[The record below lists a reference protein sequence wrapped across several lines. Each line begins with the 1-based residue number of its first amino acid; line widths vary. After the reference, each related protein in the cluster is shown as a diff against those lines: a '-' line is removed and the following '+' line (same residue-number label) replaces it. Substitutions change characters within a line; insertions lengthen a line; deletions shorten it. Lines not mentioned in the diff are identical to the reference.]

1 MTPSRAAGPKGR
13 EPRGPSAS
21 RRCFRSPHALAII
34 ERMTTTTISPART
47 RTDLWRE
54 LAQQLR
60 VDSVRATAAGGS
72 GHPTSAMS
80 AADLMAVLLDKYLRY
95 DFERPDHPNNDHLIF
110 SKGHASP
117 LLYALYAAAGA
128 ISDDELL
135 TLRRFG
141 SRLEGHPSPALPWVD
156 IATGSLGFGLPVGV
170 GIALSAKTVDPR
182 PYRVWVL
189 VGDSEMA
196 EGSVWEAFEHAAY
209 WQLDNLTVVL
219 DVNRLGQSGETMHG
233 WHLMSYAERAR
244 SFGWEV
250 FPIDGHDVDAIDEA
264 YSAAIET
271 HDRPTLIVA
280 RTRKGKGVATVEDR
294 PGWHGKILPDTEAA
308 IAELGGCRH
317 IRIETAA
324 PPADPLARAY
334 AASSPVLP
342 AYQVGTQKAT
352 RRAYGE
358 ALAALGSVREDV
370 VAMDGE
376 VSNSTFSGLFA
387 EAHPERFFEMF
398 VAEQQMIAAAI
409 GFDVRGLTA
418 FASAFAAFFS
428 RAYDFIR
435 MAAISHASIR
445 IVGSHAGVATG
456 QDGPSQ
462 MALED
467 IAMFRAVHGST
478 VLYPSDANQAAKL
491 VALATD
497 NPGVTYLRMTRADT
511 PVIYPAESEF
521 QVGGSRLVHAS
532 PRDEVTVAAAGITVH
547 EAIKAALRLAQD
559 GIYARVLD
567 LYSVKPIDRQALLE
581 ALRAT
586 HGRLVTV
593 EDHWP
598 QGGLGDAVLEAIADS
613 GLPLQVVKLAVRDLP
628 GSGTPAELLHAAG
641 IDADAIA
648 MAVRS
653 LIDRPSRR

>member
-1 MTPSRAAGPKGR
+1 
-13 EPRGPSAS
+13 
-21 RRCFRSPHALAII
+21 
-34 ERMTTTTISPART
+34 MTTTTLSSVN

-60 VDSVRATAAGGS
+60 VDSIRSTAAAGS

-80 AADLMAVLLDKYLRY
+80 AAELMAVLLDKYLRF
-95 DFERPDHPNNDHLIF
+95 DFERPDHPNSDHLIF

-117 LLYALYAAAGA
+117 LLYALYVAAGA

-135 TLRRFG
+135 SVRRFG

-170 GIALSAKTVDPR
+170 GIAHAAKTVDPR

-196 EGSVWEAFEHAAY
+196 EGSVWEAFEHASY
-209 WQLDNLTVVL
+209 WRLDNLTVVL

-233 WHLMSYAERAR
+233 WHLDSYVDRAR

-250 FPIDGHDVDAIDEA
+250 FPVDGHDVAAIDEA
-264 YSAAIET
+264 YAWAIAT
-271 HDRPTLIVA
+271 VGRPSVIVA
-280 RTRKGKGVATVEDR
+280 RTRKGKGVAAVEDK
-294 PGWHGKILPDTEAA
+294 PGWHGKVLPNPEAA
-308 IAELGGCRH
+308 IAELGGRRQ

-324 PPADPLARAY
+324 PPADPPVRTY
-334 AASSPVLP
+334 AAKSPVLP
-342 AYQVGTQKAT
+342 ASELGAQKAT

-358 ALAALGSVREDV
+358 ALAALGSARGDV

-387 EAHPERFFEMF
+387 KAHPERFFEMF

-409 GFDVRGLTA
+409 GFDVRGLTP

-435 MAAISHASIR
+435 MAAISRASMR

-456 QDGPSQ
+456 EDGPSQ
-462 MALED
+462 MALEE

-478 VLYPSDANQAAKL
+478 VLYPSDANQTAKL
-491 VALATD
+491 VALAAD
-497 NPGVTYLRMTRADT
+497 NSGITYLRTTRPDT
-511 PVIYPAESEF
+511 PVIYPPETEF
-521 QVGGSRLVHAS
+521 DIGGSRVVHAS
-532 PRDEVTVAAAGITVH
+532 LRDDVTIAAAGITVH
-547 EAIKAALRLAQD
+547 QAIDAALRLAEE
-559 GIYARVLD
+559 GIFARVLD
-567 LYSVKPIDRQALLE
+567 LYSVKPIDRQALLDS
-581 ALRAT
+581 LTAT
-586 HGRLVTV
+586 QGRLVTV

-598 QGGLGDAVLEAIADS
+598 QGGLGDAVLEAIANS
-613 GLPLQVVKLAVRDLP
+613 RLPLQIAKLAVRDLP
-628 GSGTPAELLHAAG
+628 GSGTPAELLRAAG
-641 IDADAIA
+641 IDADGIA
-648 MAVRS
+648 EAVRS
-653 LIDRPSRR
+653 LVDPSTARVAA

>member
-1 MTPSRAAGPKGR
+1 MPW
-13 EPRGPSAS
+13 
-21 RRCFRSPHALAII
+21 AII
-34 ERMTTTTISPART
+34 EAMTTTTLSVS

-60 VDSVRATAAGGS
+60 VDSIRATAAAGS

-80 AADLMAVLLDKYLRY
+80 AAELAAVLLEKYLRY

-128 ISDDELL
+128 IDDDELL

-170 GIALSAKTVDPR
+170 GIALAAKTVDPR

-196 EGSVWEAFEHAAY
+196 EGSVWEAFEHASY
-209 WQLDNLTVVL
+209 WRLDNLTVVL

-233 WHLMSYAERAR
+233 WHLDSYVARAR

-250 FPIDGHDVDAIDEA
+250 FPVDGHDVEAIDEA
-264 YSAAIET
+264 YASAIATVE
-271 HDRPTLIVA
+271 RPSVIVA
-280 RTRKGKGVATVEDR
+280 RTRKGKGVAAVEDK
-294 PGWHGKILPDTEAA
+294 PGWHGKVLPDPEAA
-308 IAELGGCRH
+308 IAELGGRRQ

-324 PPADPLARAY
+324 PPADPPARTY
-334 AASSPVLP
+334 AAKSPVLP
-342 AYQVGTQKAT
+342 AYELGAQKAT

-358 ALAALGSVREDV
+358 ALAALGSVRGDL

-387 EAHPERFFEMF
+387 KAHPERFFEMF
-398 VAEQQMIAAAI
+398 VAEQQIIAAAI
-409 GFDVRGLTA
+409 GFDVRGLTP

-435 MAAISHASIR
+435 MAAVSRASIR

-456 QDGPSQ
+456 EDSPSQ

-467 IAMFRAVHGST
+467 IGMFRAVHGST
-478 VLYPSDANQAAKL
+478 VLYPSDANQTAKL
-491 VALATD
+491 VALAAD
-497 NPGVTYLRMTRADT
+497 NPGITYLRTTRPDT
-511 PVIYPAESEF
+511 PVIYPPDAQFEI
-521 QVGGSRLVHAS
+521 GGSRLVHAS
-532 PRDEVTVAAAGITVH
+532 LRDDVTIAAAGITVH
-547 EAIKAALRLAQD
+547 QAIDAALQLAEE
-559 GIYARVLD
+559 GIFARVLD
-567 LYSVKPIDRQALLE
+567 LYSVKPIDRQALLDS
-581 ALRAT
+581 LTAT
-586 HGRLVTV
+586 QGRLVTV

-598 QGGLGDAVLEAIADS
+598 QGGLGDAVLAAIASS
-613 GLPLQVVKLAVRDLP
+613 GQPLQIVKVAVRDLP
-628 GSGTPAELLHAAG
+628 GSGTPPELLHAAG
-641 IDADAIA
+641 IDADGIA
-648 MAVRS
+648 EAVRS
-653 LIDRPSRR
+653 LVDPRTARVAA